1 MGGCND
7 VGHTLRSS
15 GLLQLEACRAR
26 IFMSSPKTGGGAME
40 GGARGTITKDA
51 SRSSQRQM
59 GQCDVLRRTLL
70 PLLYSFLVFY
80 MGL

>member
-1 MGGCND
+1 
-7 VGHTLRSS
+7 
-15 GLLQLEACRAR
+15 
-26 IFMSSPKTGGGAME
+26 MSSPKTGGGAME